1 MSQMRKHEHTVKN
14 ISGIYMVWENKHTLA
29 SIPLCFG
36 VQYIQRTAK
45 RHSEYIRDAS
55 FLMFGQRQNFL
66 AESCRKAGHTRK
78 DNKV

>member
-1 MSQMRKHEHTVKN
+1 MSIRSKIFPGYTWFGKINTHN
-14 ISGIYMVWENKHTLA
+14 A
-29 SIPLCFG
+29 CIPLCFG